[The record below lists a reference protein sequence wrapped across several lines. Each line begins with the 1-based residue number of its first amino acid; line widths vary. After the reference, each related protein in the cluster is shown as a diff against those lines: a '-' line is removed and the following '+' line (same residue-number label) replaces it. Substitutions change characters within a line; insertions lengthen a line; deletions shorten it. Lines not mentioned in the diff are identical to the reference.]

1 MCGIAG
7 FLDFDIINRP
17 ENPGRILR
25 LMLDSIRHRGPDDRG
40 EERIASEDSPTLHLG
55 HQRFSIIDL
64 SPGGHQPMPNDDKS
78 LWISTNSE
86 IYNYRELREELSN
99 KIQFRSQSDT
109 EVLLKSYEHWGLDC
123 LEKLRGMF
131 AFVVW
136 DSKKQQ
142 LVLARDRLGIK
153 PLYYLSTEKQFLF
166 ASEVRALLA
175 SGLTDSSINP
185 SGLYQY
191 LSFGHL
197 KSPESLIGNIQ
208 ELKPGNYLIVD
219 KNGNFKE
226 TQYWHPLDVSYSN
239 EPDSDNS
246 DSIQNLLCESVKLR
260 QVSDVPIGAF
270 LSGGIDSSIIV
281 SHMARTSEDPITTLT
296 IGFKEK
302 EFDESEH
309 SAEISKL
316 FNTNHK
322 LLTLDEEQLL
332 DALPQAVNAMDQPTM
347 DGVNTFLISRAAHEA
362 GLKVV
367 LSGLGG
373 DELFGGYPSF
383 QLVPKLLERKKWIKF
398 YPKFLLN
405 LGTRILK
412 GSLPY
417 DQSVKLD
424 HWLNGKL
431 SGAHEYFLIRA
442 LYCED
447 QVSEL
452 FQDQGLAEKE
462 TFKNF
467 EFTQSTLDKFGDSK
481 VHGDFNLISY
491 LETTH
496 YLQNM
501 LLRDTD
507 MMSMAHPLEVRV
519 PFMDHK
525 LVEYMFSMS
534 PNRKKLSSI
543 PKALLV
549 DSMQPPLPASIVHR
563 KKMGFTLPFEPWMRG
578 AMKAEMESV
587 LLTNVKPLED
597 LISQAAVENI
607 WKQFLAEKISW
618 SRPWSLY
625 VLKRWVD
632 KNLS

>member
-7 FLDFDIINRP
+7 LLDFDITQP
-17 ENPGRILR
+17 SENPGRILR

-40 EERIASEDSPTLHLG
+40 EELIPSENGPTLHLG

-64 SPGGHQPMPNDDKS
+64 SPGGHQPMPNADQS
-78 LWISTNSE
+78 LWLSTNSE
-86 IYNYRELREELSN
+86 IYNYKELREELSD
-99 KIQFRSQSDT
+99 KFRFNSQSDT
-109 EVLLKSYEHWGLDC
+109 EVLLKAYEHWGLDC

-131 AFVVW
+131 AFAVW
-136 DSKKQQ
+136 DSKNQS
-142 LVLARDRLGIK
+142 LILARDRLGIK

-175 SGLTDSSINP
+175 TGLSDKTINP
-185 SGLYQY
+185 TGLYHY

-197 KSPESLIGNIQ
+197 KSPETLIENIQ
-208 ELKPGNYLIVD
+208 ELKPGHYLIVD
-219 KNGNFKE
+219 RDGNFKE
-226 TQYWHPLDVSYSN
+226 TRYWHPLDALN
-239 EPDSDNS
+239 TSDN
-246 DSIQNLLCESVKLR
+246 DGQAIQDILQESVKYR

-270 LSGGIDSSIIV
+270 LSGGIDSSAIV
-281 SHMARTSEDPITTLT
+281 SHMTGTSDNPITTLT

-309 SAEISKL
+309 SAEISGL
-316 FNTNHK
+316 FKTNHQ

-332 DALPQAVNAMDQPTM
+332 ESLPAAINAMDQPTI
-347 DGVNTFLISRAAHEA
+347 DGINTFLISRAANEA

-383 QLVPKLLERKKWIKF
+383 RLVPKLLERKKWLKV

-412 GSLPY
+412 SSLPV
-417 DQSVKLD
+417 DQGIKLE

-442 LYCED
+442 LYCQD
-447 QVSEL
+447 QVFEL
-452 FQDQGLAEKE
+452 FNDQSLAEKE
-462 TFKNF
+462 TLKNF
-467 EFTQSTLDKFGDSK
+467 ESTKESLSLDKLN
-481 VHGDFNLISY
+481 GDFNLISY

-525 LVEYMFSMS
+525 LVEYMFNM
-534 PNRKKLSSI
+534 PAHLKKLTGT

-549 DSMQPPLPASIVHR
+549 DSLKPALPDSIVHR

-578 AMKAEMESV
+578 AMKSEMESV
-587 LLTNVKPLED
+587 LLTSVKPLED
-597 LISQAAVENI
+597 LISQTTVESI
-607 WKQFLAEKISW
+607 WKQFLAGKLSW
-618 SRPWSLY
+618 SRPWALY

-632 KNLS
+632 KNL

>member
-7 FLDFDIINRP
+7 LLDFEFISQP

-40 EERIASEDSPTLHLG
+40 EELIANEYGPTLHLG

-64 SPGGHQPMPNDDKS
+64 TAGGHQPMPNDDKS
-78 LWISTNSE
+78 LWLSTNSE
-86 IYNYRELREELSN
+86 IYNFRELREELSD
-99 KIQFRSQSDT
+99 QFRFNSQSDT

-123 LEKLRGMF
+123 LKKLRGMF
-131 AFVVW
+131 AFAIW

-142 LVLARDRLGIK
+142 LILARDRLGIK
-153 PLYYLSTEKQFLF
+153 PLYYIAGEKQFLF

-175 SGLTDSSINP
+175 SGLSDSEINP
-185 SGLYQY
+185 TGLYHY

-197 KSPESLIGNIQ
+197 KSPESIIGNIQ
-208 ELKPGNYLIVD
+208 ELKAGHYLVVESD
-219 KNGNFKE
+219 GSFKE
-226 TQYWHPLDVSYSN
+226 TQYWHPLDSIETPENDGGSIQDVLL
-239 EPDSDNS
+239 
-246 DSIQNLLCESVKLR
+246 DSIKYR

-270 LSGGIDSSIIV
+270 LSGGIDSSAIV
-281 SHMARTSEDPITTLT
+281 SHMASISDEPITTLT

-309 SAEISKL
+309 SAEISRL
-316 FNTNHK
+316 FKTRHR
-322 LLTLDEEQLL
+322 LLTLDEKQLL
-332 DALPQAVNAMDQPTM
+332 DALPVAISAMDQPTM
-347 DGVNTFLISRAAHEA
+347 DGINTFLISRAANDA

-383 QLVPKLLERKKWIKF
+383 QLVPNLLEKKKWLQH

-405 LGTRILK
+405 LGTKMLK
-412 GSLPY
+412 YSLSS
-417 DQSVKLD
+417 DQSIKLD

-431 SGAHEYFLIRA
+431 SGAHEYYLIRA
-442 LYCED
+442 LYCQD

-452 FQDQGLAEKE
+452 FQDQSLVEKE
-462 TFKNF
+462 TLKNF
-467 EFTQSTLDKFGDSK
+467 QTTKDSLNLEKLD
-481 VHGDFNLISY
+481 GDFSLISY

-525 LVEYMFSMS
+525 LVEHMFSM
-534 PNRKKLSSI
+534 PAKFKKLTAT

-549 DSMQPPLPASIVHR
+549 DSMKPPLPDSIVHR

-578 AMKAEMESV
+578 AMKPEMESV
-587 LLTNVKPLED
+587 LLTSVKPLEK
-597 LISQAAVENI
+597 LISQEATEKI
-607 WKQFLAEKISW
+607 WQQFLAGKISW
-618 SRPWSLY
+618 SRPWALY

>member
-7 FLDFDIINRP
+7 LLDFD
-17 ENPGRILR
+17 ENNQPGNSGKILR
-25 LMLDSIRHRGPDDRG
+25 VMLDSIRHRGPDDRG
-40 EERIASEDSPTLHLG
+40 EELIASENGPTLHLG

-64 SPGGHQPMPNDDKS
+64 SPGGHQPMANEDQS
-78 LWISTNSE
+78 LWLSTNSE
-86 IYNYRELREELSN
+86 IYNYRELREELSD
-99 KIQFRSQSDT
+99 QFRFNSQSDT
-109 EVLLKSYEHWGLDC
+109 EVLLKSYEHWGIDC

-131 AFVVW
+131 AFAVW

-142 LVLARDRLGIK
+142 LILARDRLGIK
-153 PLYYLSTEKQFLF
+153 PLYYIAGEKQFLF

-175 SGLTDSSINP
+175 SGLSDSEINP
-185 SGLYQY
+185 TGLYHY

-197 KSPESLIGNIQ
+197 KSPESLIGGIQ
-208 ELKPGNYLIVD
+208 ELKAGHYLIVESD
-219 KNGNFKE
+219 GSFKE
-226 TQYWHPLDVSYSN
+226 TQYWHPLNSLEAAEN
-239 EPDSDNS
+239 EGE
-246 DSIQNLLCESVKLR
+246 SIQNILHESVRFR
-260 QVSDVPIGAF
+260 QVSDVPMGAF
-270 LSGGIDSSIIV
+270 LSGGIDSSAIV
-281 SHMARTSEDPITTLT
+281 SHMANTSDEPITTLT

-302 EFDESEH
+302 EFDESAH
-309 SAEISKL
+309 SAEISRL
-316 FNTNHK
+316 FKTRHK

-332 DALPQAVNAMDQPTM
+332 DALPSAINAMDQPSM
-347 DGVNTFLISRAAHEA
+347 DGINTFLISRAANEA

-383 QLVPKLLERKKWIKF
+383 QLVPNLLEKKKWLQH
-398 YPKFLLN
+398 YPKFLLK
-405 LGTRILK
+405 LGIKMLK
-412 GSLPY
+412 YSLSS
-417 DQSVKLD
+417 DQSTKLD

-431 SGAHEYFLIRA
+431 SGAHEYYLIRA
-442 LYCED
+442 LYCQD

-452 FQDQGLAEKE
+452 FQDQSLVEKE
-462 TFKNF
+462 TLKNF
-467 EFTQSTLDKFGDSK
+467 QTTKDSLNLEKLD
-481 VHGDFNLISY
+481 GDFSLISY

-525 LVEYMFSMS
+525 LVEHMFSM
-534 PNRKKLSSI
+534 PAKLKKLTTT

-549 DSMQPPLPASIVHR
+549 DSMKPPLPDSIVHR
-563 KKMGFTLPFEPWMRG
+563 KKMGFTLPFDPWMRG
-578 AMKAEMESV
+578 AMKPEMESV
-587 LLTNVKPLED
+587 LLTSVKPLEN
-597 LISQAAVENI
+597 LISQGAIEKI
-607 WKQFLAEKISW
+607 WQQFLAGKISW
-618 SRPWSLY
+618 SRPWALY

>member
-7 FLDFDIINRP
+7 LLDFDIISQP

-40 EERIASEDSPTLHLG
+40 EELITNEYGPTLHLG

-64 SPGGHQPMPNDDKS
+64 TAGGHQPMANDDKS
-78 LWISTNSE
+78 FWLSTNSE
-86 IYNYRELREELSN
+86 IYNFRELREELSDH
-99 KIQFRSQSDT
+99 FRFNSQSDT
-109 EVLLKSYEHWGLDC
+109 EVLLKSYEHWGIDC

-131 AFVVW
+131 AFAIW

-142 LVLARDRLGIK
+142 LILARDRLGIK
-153 PLYYLSTEKQFLF
+153 PLYYIAGEKQFLF

-175 SGLTDSSINP
+175 SGLSDSTINP
-185 SGLYQY
+185 TGLYHY

-197 KSPESLIGNIQ
+197 KSPQSLIGNIQ
-208 ELKPGNYLIVD
+208 ELKAGHYLVVKSD
-219 KNGNFKE
+219 GSFKE
-226 TQYWHPLDVSYSN
+226 TQYWHPL
-239 EPDSDNS
+239 NS
-246 DSIQNLLCESVKLR
+246 LETADDESIQNILHESVRFR

-270 LSGGIDSSIIV
+270 LSGGIDSSAIV
-281 SHMARTSEDPITTLT
+281 SHMASISDEPITTLT

-309 SAEISKL
+309 SAEISRL
-316 FNTNHK
+316 FKTNHK
-322 LLTLDEEQLL
+322 LLTLDEKQLL
-332 DALPQAVNAMDQPTM
+332 DALPAAISAMDQPTM
-347 DGVNTFLISRAAHEA
+347 DGINTFLISRAANEA

-383 QLVPKLLERKKWIKF
+383 QLVPNLLEKKKWLLY

-405 LGTRILK
+405 LGTKMLK
-412 GSLPY
+412 YSLSS
-417 DQSVKLD
+417 DQSIKLD

-431 SGAHEYFLIRA
+431 SGAHEYYLIRA
-442 LYCED
+442 LYCQD

-452 FQDQGLAEKE
+452 FQDQSLVEKE
-462 TFKNF
+462 ILKNF
-467 EFTQSTLDKFGDSK
+467 QTTKDNLNLDKLD
-481 VHGDFNLISY
+481 GDFSLISY

-507 MMSMAHPLEVRV
+507 MMSMAHPVEVRV

-525 LVEYMFSMS
+525 LVEHMFRM
-534 PNRKKLSSI
+534 PAKLKKLTST

-549 DSMQPPLPASIVHR
+549 DSMKPPLPDSIVHR
-563 KKMGFTLPFEPWMRG
+563 KKMGFTLPFEPWMHG
-578 AMKAEMESV
+578 AMKPEMESV
-587 LLTNVKPLED
+587 LLTSVKPLEN
-597 LISQAAVENI
+597 LISQETTEKI
-607 WKQFLAEKISW
+607 WQQFLAGKISW
-618 SRPWSLY
+618 SRPWALY

>member
-7 FLDFDIINRP
+7 LLDFNNTS
-17 ENPGRILR
+17 ENPGRVLR
-25 LMLDSIRHRGPDDRG
+25 TMLDSIRHRGPDDRG
-40 EERIASEDSPTLHLG
+40 EELLSSENGPTLHLG

-64 SPGGHQPMPNDDKS
+64 SPGGHQPMPNDEKS
-78 LWISTNSE
+78 LWLSTNSE
-86 IYNYRELREELSN
+86 IYNYRELREELSDT
-99 KIQFRSQSDT
+99 FRFNSQSDT
-109 EVLLKSYEHWGLDC
+109 EVLLKSYEHWGIDC

-131 AFVVW
+131 AFAVW

-142 LVLARDRLGIK
+142 LILARDRLGIK
-153 PLYYLSTEKQFLF
+153 PLYYIAGEKQFLF

-175 SGLTDSSINP
+175 SGLSDSEINP
-185 SGLYQY
+185 TGLYHY

-197 KSPESLIGNIQ
+197 KSPETLIGNIQ
-208 ELKPGNYLIVD
+208 ELKPGHYLIVERD
-219 KNGNFKE
+219 GSFKE
-226 TQYWHPLDVSYSN
+226 TQYWHPLDVLN
-239 EPDSDNS
+239 EPEKDGQD
-246 DSIQNLLCESVKLR
+246 IQNILQDAVKYR

-270 LSGGIDSSIIV
+270 LSGGIDSSAIV
-281 SHMARTSEDPITTLT
+281 SHMASVSDEPITTLT

-309 SAEISKL
+309 SAEISRL
-316 FNTNHK
+316 FKTEHK

-332 DALPQAVNAMDQPTM
+332 DALPAAISAMDQPTM
-347 DGVNTFLISRAAHEA
+347 DGINTFLISRAANEA

-383 QLVPKLLERKKWIKF
+383 QLVPNLLEKKKWLQH

-405 LGTRILK
+405 LGTKMLK
-412 GSLPY
+412 YSLSS
-417 DQSVKLD
+417 DQSIKLD

-431 SGAHEYFLIRA
+431 SGAHEYYLIRA
-442 LYCED
+442 LYCQD

-452 FQDQGLAEKE
+452 FQDQSLVEKE
-462 TFKNF
+462 TLKNF
-467 EFTQSTLDKFGDSK
+467 QTTQESLNLEKLDGE
-481 VHGDFNLISY
+481 FNLISY

-507 MMSMAHPLEVRV
+507 MMSMAHPVEVRV

-525 LVEYMFSMS
+525 LVEHMFSM
-534 PNRKKLSSI
+534 PAKLKKLTAT

-549 DSMQPPLPASIVHR
+549 DSMKPPLPDSIVHR

-578 AMKAEMESV
+578 AMKPEMESV
-587 LLTNVKPLED
+587 LLTSVKPLEN
-597 LISQAAVENI
+597 LISQETTEKI
-607 WKQFLAEKISW
+607 WQQFLAGKISW
-618 SRPWSLY
+618 SRPWALY

>member
-7 FLDFDIINRP
+7 LLDFDKTS
-17 ENPGRILR
+17 ENSGRILR

-40 EERIASEDSPTLHLG
+40 EELLSSENGPTLHLG

-78 LWISTNSE
+78 LWLSTNSE
-86 IYNYRELREELSN
+86 IYNYKELREELSD
-99 KIQFRSQSDT
+99 KFRFNSQSDT
-109 EVLLKSYEHWGLDC
+109 EVLLKAYEHWGLGC

-131 AFVVW
+131 AFAVW
-136 DSKKQQ
+136 DSKKQSLI
-142 LVLARDRLGIK
+142 LVRDRLGIK

-175 SGLTDSSINP
+175 SGLSDKDINVT
-185 SGLYQY
+185 GLYHY

-197 KSPESLIGNIQ
+197 KSPDSIIGNIQ
-208 ELKPGNYLIVD
+208 ELKPGHYLVVD
-219 KNGNFKE
+219 RDGDFEE
-226 TQYWHPLDVSYSN
+226 TRYWHPLDALN
-239 EPDSDNS
+239 KPDNDGQA
-246 DSIQNLLCESVKLR
+246 IQDILHDAVKYR

-270 LSGGIDSSIIV
+270 LSGGIDSSAIV
-281 SHMARTSEDPITTLT
+281 SHMSRISDNPPTTLT

-309 SAEISKL
+309 SAEISDL
-316 FNTNHK
+316 FKTRHQ

-332 DALPQAVNAMDQPTM
+332 ESLPAAINAMDQPTM
-347 DGVNTFLISRAAHEA
+347 DGINTFLISRAANEA

-383 QLVPKLLERKKWIKF
+383 RLAPQLQSRKKMLNF
-398 YPKFLLN
+398 FPKFLVN
-405 LGTRILK
+405 LGTGLVK
-412 GSLPY
+412 NALPS
-417 DQSVKLD
+417 DQSNKID
-424 HWLNGKL
+424 HWMQGKF

-442 LYCED
+442 LFCQD
-447 QVSEL
+447 QVSEI
-452 FQDQGLAEKE
+452 FNDKSLAEQE
-462 TFKNF
+462 TLKNF
-467 EFTQSTLDKFGDSK
+467 ESTKESLNLDKLN
-481 VHGDFNLISY
+481 GDFNLISY

-525 LVEYMFSMS
+525 LVEYMFSM
-534 PNRKKLSSI
+534 PAKLKKLSAT

-549 DSMQPPLPASIVHR
+549 DSMKPALPASIVHR

-578 AMKAEMESV
+578 AMKSEMESV
-587 LLTNVKPLED
+587 LLTSVKPLED
-597 LISQAAVENI
+597 LISQSAVENI
-607 WKQFLAEKISW
+607 WKQFLAGKLSW
-618 SRPWSLY
+618 SRPWALY
-625 VLKRWVD
+625 VFKRWVD
-632 KNLS
+632 KNL

>member
-7 FLDFDIINRP
+7 LLDFD
-17 ENPGRILR
+17 ENSQPGSSGKILR

-40 EERIASEDSPTLHLG
+40 EELISSEDGPTLHLG

-64 SPGGHQPMPNDDKS
+64 SPGGHQPMPNDDQS
-78 LWISTNSE
+78 LWLSTNSE
-86 IYNYRELREELSN
+86 IYNYRELREELSDN
-99 KIQFRSQSDT
+99 FRFNSQSDT

-123 LEKLRGMF
+123 LQKLRGMF
-131 AFVVW
+131 AFAVW
-136 DSKKQQ
+136 DSKKQSLI
-142 LVLARDRLGIK
+142 LVRDRLGIK

-175 SGLTDSSINP
+175 SGLSDSEINP
-185 SGLYQY
+185 TGLYHY

-197 KSPESLIGNIQ
+197 KSPSTLIGNIQ
-208 ELKPGNYLIVD
+208 ELKPGHYLIVD
-219 KNGNFKE
+219 REGNFEE
-226 TQYWHPLDVSYSN
+226 TRYWHPL
-239 EPDSDNS
+239 NS
-246 DSIQNLLCESVKLR
+246 LEVIENDGESIQNILQDAVRFR

-270 LSGGIDSSIIV
+270 LSGGIDSSAIV
-281 SHMARTSEDPITTLT
+281 SHMASISDEPINTLT

-309 SAEISKL
+309 SAEISRL
-316 FNTNHK
+316 FKTKHQ

-332 DALPQAVNAMDQPTM
+332 DALPAAIGAMDQPTM
-347 DGVNTFLISRAAHEA
+347 DGINTFLISRAAQEA

-383 QLVPKLLERKKWIKF
+383 RLLPELRARKTMVKQLPN
-398 YPKFLLN
+398 FLLR
-405 LGTRILK
+405 LATGILK
-412 GSLPY
+412 KSFPS
-417 DQSVKLD
+417 DQNNKIK
-424 HWLNGKL
+424 HWTEGKF
-431 SGAHEYFLIRA
+431 SGVHEYYLLRA

-447 QVSEL
+447 QIFEL
-452 FQDQGLAEKE
+452 FVDPTLAEKE
-462 TFKNF
+462 IQKDF
-467 EFTQSTLDKFGDSK
+467 EATSESLSYENLD
-481 VHGDFNLISY
+481 GDFNLISY

-507 MMSMAHPLEVRV
+507 MMSMSHPLEVRV

-525 LVEYMFSMS
+525 LVEHMFSM
-534 PNRKKLSSI
+534 PTHLKKLSKT

-549 DSMQPPLPASIVHR
+549 DSMKPALPDSIVHR

-578 AMKAEMESV
+578 AMKSEMESV
-587 LLTNVKPLED
+587 LLSTVQPLQD
-597 LISQAAVENI
+597 LISQATVESI
-607 WKQFLAEKISW
+607 WKQFLAGKISW
-618 SRPWSLY
+618 SRPWALY

>member
-7 FLDFDIINRP
+7 LLDFD
-17 ENPGRILR
+17 ETPGNSGKILR
-25 LMLDSIRHRGPDDRG
+25 VMLDSIRHRGPDDRG
-40 EERIASEDSPTLHLG
+40 EELIASEDGPTLHLG

-64 SPGGHQPMPNDDKS
+64 SPGGHQPMANDDQS
-78 LWISTNSE
+78 LWLSTNSE

-99 KIQFRSQSDT
+99 TFRFSSQSDT
-109 EVLLKSYEHWGLDC
+109 EVLLKSYEHWGNGC

-131 AFVVW
+131 AFAVW

-142 LVLARDRLGIK
+142 LILARDRLGIK
-153 PLYYLSTEKQFLF
+153 PLYYIAGEKQFLF

-175 SGLTDSSINP
+175 SGLSDSEINP
-185 SGLYQY
+185 TGLYHY

-197 KSPESLIGNIQ
+197 KSPETLIGNIQ
-208 ELKPGNYLIVD
+208 ELKAGHYLIVESD
-219 KNGNFKE
+219 GSFKE
-226 TQYWHPLDVSYSN
+226 TQYWHPLDSI
-239 EPDSDNS
+239 ESDTNDT
-246 DSIQNLLCESVKLR
+246 DSIQSLLCDAVRFR
-260 QVSDVPIGAF
+260 QVSDVPMGAF
-270 LSGGIDSSIIV
+270 LSGGIDSSAIV
-281 SHMARTSEDPITTLT
+281 SHMASISDEPIDTLT

-309 SAEISKL
+309 SAEISRIFK
-316 FNTNHK
+316 TRHK

-332 DALPQAVNAMDQPTM
+332 DALPSAINAMDQPTM
-347 DGVNTFLISRAAHEA
+347 DGINTFLISRAANEA

-383 QLVPKLLERKKWIKF
+383 QLVPNLLEKKKWLQH

-405 LGTRILK
+405 LGTKLLK
-412 GSLPY
+412 YSLSS
-417 DQSVKLD
+417 DQSIKLN

-431 SGAHEYFLIRA
+431 SGAHEYYLIRA
-442 LYCED
+442 LYCQD

-452 FQDQGLAEKE
+452 FQDQNLVEKE
-462 TFKNF
+462 TLKNF
-467 EFTQSTLDKFGDSK
+467 ETTKDNLNLEKLD
-481 VHGDFNLISY
+481 GDFSLISY

-525 LVEYMFSMS
+525 LVEHMFSM
-534 PNRKKLSSI
+534 PAHLKKLTAT

-549 DSMQPPLPASIVHR
+549 NSMQPALPDSIVHR

-578 AMKAEMESV
+578 AMKTEMESV
-587 LLTNVKPLED
+587 LLTSVKPLEN
-597 LISQAAVENI
+597 LISQGAIEKI
-607 WKQFLAEKISW
+607 WQQFLAGKISW
-618 SRPWSLY
+618 SRPWALY

>member
-7 FLDFDIINRP
+7 LLDFDNLS

-25 LMLDSIRHRGPDDRG
+25 TMLDSIRHRGPDDRG
-40 EERIASEDSPTLHLG
+40 EELISNENGPTLHLG

-78 LWISTNSE
+78 LWLSTNSE
-86 IYNYRELREELSN
+86 IYNYRELREELSDT
-99 KIQFRSQSDT
+99 FRFNSQSDT
-109 EVLLKSYEHWGLDC
+109 EVLLKSYEHWGIDC

-131 AFVVW
+131 AFAVW

-142 LVLARDRLGIK
+142 LILARDRLGIK
-153 PLYYLSTEKQFLF
+153 PLYYIAGEKQFLF

-175 SGLTDSSINP
+175 SGLSDSEINP
-185 SGLYQY
+185 TGLYHY

-197 KSPESLIGNIQ
+197 KSPESIIGNIQ
-208 ELKPGNYLIVD
+208 ELKPGHYLVVD
-219 KNGNFKE
+219 SDGNVQK
-226 TQYWHPLDVSYSN
+226 TQYWHPLDSIEAPEN
-239 EPDSDNS
+239 DGG
-246 DSIQNLLCESVKLR
+246 SIQDVLLESIKYR

-270 LSGGIDSSIIV
+270 LSGGIDSSAIV
-281 SHMARTSEDPITTLT
+281 SHMANISDEPITTLT

-309 SAEISKL
+309 SAEISRL
-316 FNTNHK
+316 FKTRHK
-322 LLTLDEEQLL
+322 LLTLDEKQLL
-332 DALPQAVNAMDQPTM
+332 DALPAAISAMDQPTM
-347 DGVNTFLISRAAHEA
+347 DGINTFLISRAANEA

-383 QLVPKLLERKKWIKF
+383 QLVPNLLEKKKWLLY

-405 LGTRILK
+405 LGTKMLK
-412 GSLPY
+412 YSLSS
-417 DQSVKLD
+417 DQSIKLD

-431 SGAHEYFLIRA
+431 SGAHEYYLIRA
-442 LYCED
+442 LYCQD

-452 FQDQGLAEKE
+452 FLDQSLVEKE
-462 TFKNF
+462 TLKNF
-467 EFTQSTLDKFGDSK
+467 QTTKDSLNLEKLD
-481 VHGDFNLISY
+481 GDFNLISY

-507 MMSMAHPLEVRV
+507 MMSMSHPVEVRV
-519 PFMDHK
+519 PFIDHK
-525 LVEYMFSMS
+525 LVEYMFSM
-534 PNRKKLSSI
+534 PEKLKKLTAT

-549 DSMQPPLPASIVHR
+549 NSMKPPLPDPIVHR

-578 AMKAEMESV
+578 AMKPEMESV
-587 LLTNVKPLED
+587 LLTSVKPLEN
-597 LISQAAVENI
+597 LISQEATEKI
-607 WKQFLAEKISW
+607 WQQFLAGKISW
-618 SRPWSLY
+618 SRPWALY